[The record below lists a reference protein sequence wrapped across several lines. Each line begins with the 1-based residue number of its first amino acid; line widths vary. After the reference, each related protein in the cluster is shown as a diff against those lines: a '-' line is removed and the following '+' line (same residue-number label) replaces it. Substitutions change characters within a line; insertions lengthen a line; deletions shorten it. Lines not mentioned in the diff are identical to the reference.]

1 MSIDSEGYF
10 VRIVQ
15 FPHRITIVTSVFMS
29 DCSQA
34 PTGPTF
40 PGGLFRTL
48 SSTYRGD
55 DDQS

>member
-29 DCSQA
+29 D
-34 PTGPTF
+34 F